1 MTFLEKARALH
12 PEMEAERIIT
22 FLCPSDFGFEQT
34 PDGCTAATACIER
47 VCGECWNREAGAD
60 GV

>member
-1 MTFLEKARALH
+1 MTYLEKARALH
-12 PEMEAERIIT
+12 PEMDAERIIT
-22 FLCPSDFGFEQT
+22 FLCPSDLGFEQT